1 MNENDG
7 YVDCGIVGGGPAGL
21 LLALLLAR
29 RGWRVSVVDK
39 NEIHDS
45 RMGKISPFLSPPSLE
60 LFDELGFLDELAR
73 VGQPVREVVEHTAD
87 GEQRR
92 MDYASDIWRRH
103 PYIMS
108 VPLPTL
114 TGVLHDALEQE
125 PTATVLPG
133 TTVRD
138 LTDIA
143 DGGFRLDLAD
153 AQQERTMKCRYLIC
167 SDGKFSPMRTAAGI
181 DADVFHF
188 DRPAVFIIQPKPPH
202 WPERVDIHHAA
213 DSSWLGVMPVA
224 HGQLAVQWVSDS
236 ADYEYV
242 RSAGVAELRAR
253 VSAFRPDL
261 DAWLGGLTDWDD
273 LMVAHHH
280 VVQPHVWSRG
290 RLGLLGDSAH
300 GVHAIGAQG
309 LNMAVQDALVL
320 ADRLIS
326 AAGGE
331 LTEPLLSYEALRR
344 PFVKEFQR
352 YQMGLPHA
360 TSQGDQDR
368 AGDSMY
374 AGIEQLMAS
383 GQPEVRPCYERVV
396 TLSSHG
402 RRQSDDRP

>member
-1 MNENDG
+1 MNESDG
-7 YVDCGIVGGGPAGL
+7 YADCGIVGGGPAGL

-29 RGWRVSVVDK
+29 HGWRVSVVDK
-39 NEIHDS
+39 NELRDT

-60 LFDELGFLDELAR
+60 LFDELGFMDELAR
-73 VGQPVREVVEHTAD
+73 VGQPVREVVEHTAT
-87 GEQRR
+87 GEQRIL
-92 MDYASDIWRRH
+92 DYASDIWRRH

-114 TGVLHDALEQE
+114 TGVLHDALERE
-125 PTATVLPG
+125 PTAAVLPG
-133 TTVRD
+133 TSVRR
-138 LTDIA
+138 LTDA
-143 DGGFRLDLAD
+143 PDGGHRLDLAD
-153 AQQERTMKCRYLIC
+153 ARQERTMTCRYLIC

-181 DADVFHF
+181 EVDVFDF
-188 DRPAVFIIQPKPPH
+188 DRPAVFIILPQPPG
-202 WPERVDIHHAA
+202 WPERVDVHHAA

-224 HGQLAVQWVSDS
+224 NGQLAVQWVGDP
-236 ADYEYV
+236 ADFDEV

-261 DAWLGGLTDWDD
+261 EQWLGGLTDWDQ

-290 RLGLLGDSAH
+290 SLGLLGDSAH

-320 ADRLIS
+320 ADRLIR

-331 LTEPLLSYEALRR
+331 IAAPLASYEALRR
-344 PFVKEFQR
+344 PFVKELQL

-360 TSQGDQDR
+360 TTQGDQNR

-374 AGIEQLMAS
+374 AGIAQLMAN

-396 TLSSHG
+396 TAG
-402 RRQSDDRP
+402 RD